1 MADVIAY
8 NGSDKWKQKA
18 TELLNEGGGGGL
30 VDDVKV
36 NGTSVVDEN
45 KVANIDLTPY
55 AESSDLATV
64 ATSGSYDDLTDK
76 PTIPAAQVQSDWLE
90 ADTSAKSYIL
100 NKPTIPSAQVQSD
113 WTESDNTKKSYI
125 KNKPN
130 LATVA
135 TSGSYTDLSNKPTNA
150 TQSASGLM
158 SSTDKTKLDGIESGA
173 EENVQSDWSQSDNTA
188 DDYIKNKPTIPT
200 VNDGTLTLKNGDQTK
215 GTFSANQSTAAN
227 VVMLPFDIVG
237 NTTIGF
243 TPVYPS

>member
-18 TELLNEGGGGGL
+18 TELLNQGGGGGGL

-36 NGTSVVDEN
+36 NGTSVVDAD
-45 KVANIDLTPY
+45 KVAQIDLTPY
-55 AESSDLATV
+55 AESADLATV
-64 ATSGSYDDLTDK
+64 ATSGDYDDLSNK

-113 WTESDNTKKSYI
+113 WNEADSSAVDYI

-135 TSGSYTDLSNKPTNA
+135 TSGSYTDLSNKPT
-150 TQSASGLM
+150 
-158 SSTDKTKLDGIESGA
+158 
-173 EENVQSDWSQSDNTA
+173 
-188 DDYIKNKPTIPT
+188 IPT

-215 GTFSANQSTAAN
+215 GTFNANQSTAAN
-227 VVMLPFDIVG
+227 VVMLPFDITG